1 MPIYFTAKFLLPLSI
16 SFIYLSLCFF
26 ACSIYIKCL
35 KNNFFF
41 RFVLILFFYLLCS
54 HFLFLLTIVVE
65 SCIHWKS
72 CVLFFLSS
80 LYLLTSKQH
89 IWHDGAYADEG
100 GLAMN
105 EYLQRWWQIHNK
117 GFTFE
122 FVVRVYYS
130 RFSFDWILC
139 CRCSCFHTSLLL
151 LLNNWEMCVSLHGL
165 CCWFQSDFIHF
176 SPLIRSIWIR
186 GKCVMRVHR
195 LTVVQRNRS
204 RDLYD
209 YIAWVCIHCVW
220 HNQKKAKETPRQI
233 TFESKMYN
241 ILTHKTIYS
250 NRLYKNDKY
259 PRNTLSLYPHDFP
272 ETNIV
277 FA

>member
-1 MPIYFTAKFLLPLSI
+1 MPEKHFF
-16 SFIYLSLCFF
+16 LSLCFDSFFLF
-26 ACSIYIKCL
+26 ALFAFSVFAYDCGWVIG
-35 KNNFFF
+35 NHVFFF
-41 RFVLILFFYLLCS
+41 F
-54 HFLFLLTIVVE
+54 
-65 SCIHWKS
+65 
-72 CVLFFLSS
+72 SS

-100 GLAMN
+100 GLTMN

-130 RFSFDWILC
+130 RFSFDWIFC

-186 GKCVMRVHR
+186 GECVMRVHC
-195 LTVVQRNRS
+195 LTVVQPNRS

-250 NRLYKNDKY
+250 NRLYKK
-259 PRNTLSLYPHDFP
+259 R
-272 ETNIV
+272 
-277 FA
+277 